1 MATPSFTQSLFGGID
16 PYKIQRENM
25 QQLFAPIQQAKD
37 PYSKIGAALGT
48 LGGMALFGMPK
59 DPRLAKVT
67 EVQQTVQQVMGEAP
81 DEATFAE
88 RLPLLQ
94 QAFTEKGLIDQAAI
108 VAERIK
114 ALTPKSP
121 FSSIDQSKFT
131 PESIKKF
138 ITAGAKDS
146 DRVLLDPIEKKDSI
160 KPTPTFQQAAGGLG
174 IPLQPTLDLYTPDQ
188 IRKVNDALKEN
199 DMEKARASAARL
211 EARLN
216 FDSPSDR
223 VKAVS
228 EINSNL
234 KPYAEPLV
242 ETIKSI
248 QLGLSKTSP
257 FAQKGFETAV
267 GGVFG
272 GLQRAQAEIERL
284 RNSGNLG
291 ERLTNT
297 LSLFLSGNI
306 GEATRDDQMEVL
318 MSLYELNRNQYDN
331 FVEPY
336 RAAVGDKA
344 DAIAPF
350 AQDRFKLPK
359 LQPGRQ
365 YIPMSVVVA
374 NELKKGES
382 FESGGQTYVYNGDG
396 TISPV
401 KGQ

>member
-1 MATPSFTQSLFGGID
+1 MATSFTQSLFGGVD
-16 PYKIQRENM
+16 PYKIQRENI
-25 QQLFAPIQQAKD
+25 QQLFAPIQQAQD
-37 PYSKIGAALGT
+37 PYSKIGASLGV

-67 EVQQTVQQVMGEAP
+67 EIQQTVQQVMGEAP

-108 VAERIK
+108 VADRIK

-121 FSSIDQSKFT
+121 FSTIDQSKFT
-131 PESIKKF
+131 PESIQAF
-138 ITAGAKDS
+138 IAAGAKDS
-146 DRVLLDPIEKKDSI
+146 DRILLDPIEKKDSI

-188 IRKVNDALKEN
+188 IRQVNDALKAN

-211 EARLN
+211 EAKLN
-216 FDSPSDR
+216 FDNPSDR

-228 EINSNL
+228 EVNSNL

-242 ETIKSI
+242 QTTRAI
-248 QLGLSKTSP
+248 QLAVNRTSP

-267 GGVFG
+267 GDIFG
-272 GLQRAQAEIERL
+272 GQVRAQAEIERL

-306 GEATRDDQMEVL
+306 GKATRDDQMEVL

-350 AQDRFKLPK
+350 AKDRFKLPK
-359 LQPGRQ
+359 LPPGRQ

-374 NELKKGES
+374 NELKKGEP

-401 KGQ
+401 KGK